1 MRWFLLLP
9 VVLFGCSMKT
19 EERHAGSGAMAGS
32 ITGLTLACDDGVS
45 IARSFPPSTEIKVA
59 PNGVSCETVR
69 DGDHVTI
76 DLGDSKPGTY
86 TVVKGFPI
94 KADLSSAQARAHI
107 CPAKPEG
114 QDQPPCHD
122 VVRSGR
128 VTVTK
133 FDDGKGGRVEGTYE
147 LELADGKVSGTFSAY
162 RCD

>member
-94 KADLSSAQARAHI
+94 KADLSSAQARAHA
-107 CPAKPEG
+107 CPSDPAKP
-114 QDQPPCHD
+114 CHD
-122 VVRSGR
+122 LVRGGSVK
-128 VTVTK
+128 VTRIDPDT
-133 FDDGKGGRVEGTYE
+133 GGAVEGTFE
-147 LELADGKVSGTFSAY
+147 LEFADGNVSGSFSAI
-162 RCD
+162 RCN